1 MDPRFPF
8 ESNASFSVALNSIPF
23 ALFAT
28 IDGGGCHNVPRRGQD
43 ESGCQS
49 VQEPDWIKQNSYAS
63 PFVFQ
68 NITIEQTDR
77 VGINRRKAIL
87 SGQCG
92 V

>member
-1 MDPRFPF
+1 MEAAVIMF
-8 ESNASFSVALNSIPF
+8 
-23 ALFAT
+23 
-28 IDGGGCHNVPRRGQD
+28 RGRDQD
-43 ESGCQS
+43 EIGCQS
-49 VQEPDWIKQNSYAS
+49 VQETAWIKQNSYAS
-63 PFVFQ
+63 PGVFQ